1 MEKKIAILPGDGIG
15 PEVMREALR
24 VLDAVQERFAL
35 RLAYEFA
42 DVGGVAID
50 RHGTALPSG
59 TLDVCQ
65 SADAILFG
73 SVGGPKWE
81 GLPPAQ
87 QPERAALLPLRKH
100 FELFCNLRPAR
111 VFKSLAAASPLKPEI
126 VKDGFDI
133 MCVRELTGGIYF
145 GTPKGREGSGPD
157 EKAFDTM
164 VYTRRE
170 IERITR
176 AAFDIARMRRGRV
189 TSVDKANVL
198 TNMVFWREI
207 VTQLAAEY
215 PDVTLD
221 HIYIDNATMQL
232 IRNPQQFDVLLCG
245 NMFGDIISDECAM
258 LTGSMGLLPSAS
270 LNGSQFGL
278 YEPAGGSAPDIA
290 GKGVA
295 NPVAQILSAA
305 MMLRYS
311 FGLAAAAD
319 AVEKAVV
326 ETLEA
331 GILTADL
338 TPRGARSVGYRRH
351 GRRHRGA
358 SAPKLKTVAAGPA
371 APWDEAQRAGR
382 RQFRKR
388 NRVKPSAAL
397 TPDRAARFS
406 DTSFSPGDSKPTSAG
421 RQSCVRSARRFCSS
435 EWRPSDRPGTC
446 HPGT

>member
-1 MEKKIAILPGDGIG
+1 MEKKIAVLPGDGIG
-15 PEVMREALR
+15 PEVMHEALK

-35 RLAYEFA
+35 RLVYEFA

-50 RHGTALPSG
+50 RHGTALPSD
-59 TLDVCQ
+59 TLKVCQ

-73 SVGGPKWE
+73 SVGGPRWE
-81 GLPPAQ
+81 GLPPGE

-100 FELFCNLRPAR
+100 FDLFCNLRPAR

-170 IERITR
+170 IERIAR
-176 AAFDIARMRRGRV
+176 AAFEIARMRRGRV

-207 VTQLAAEY
+207 VIQLAAEY
-215 PDVTLD
+215 PDVTLN
-221 HIYIDNATMQL
+221 HIYIDNATMQV

-270 LNGSQFGL
+270 LNGTQFGL

-311 FGLAAAAD
+311 LGLAAAAD

-331 GILTADL
+331 GVLTADIAI
-338 TPRGARSVGYRRH
+338 RGVRSVG
-351 GRRHRGA
+351 
-358 SAPKLKTVAAGPA
+358 TVAMGDAIVA
-371 APWDEAQRAGR
+371 RL
-382 RQFRKR
+382 RK
-388 NRVKPSAAL
+388 
-397 TPDRAARFS
+397 T
-406 DTSFSPGDSKPTSAG
+406 
-421 RQSCVRSARRFCSS
+421 
-435 EWRPSDRPGTC
+435 
-446 HPGT
+446 